1 MYQRKSTSLVD
12 CGSFISTH
20 HTFTESNKQKV
31 QNLSLLYTTTSKQEL
46 YQISLFPSKF
56 FKVTCLFIICYLD
69 KYLTEQE
76 FIHSF
81 LILDMLAT
89 FSLPPQKI
97 ERGRNHKCFLS
108 CHQAFNKLKLTQL
121 ALFSGAVWLIFRWSR
136 WAQAPHTT
144 ILPGRQ
150 TDKTW
155 SYIFQPALK
164 HESQWQRLLK
174 LTVDFSPA

>member
-1 MYQRKSTSLVD
+1 MGHLYPPTTHSLRL
-12 CGSFISTH
+12 I
-20 HTFTESNKQKV
+20 NKRFKTYP
-31 QNLSLLYTTTSKQEL
+31 LLYTTASKQEL
-46 YQISLFPSKF
+46 YQISLFPSNF
-56 FKVTCLFIICYLD
+56 FKITCLFSICYLD

-89 FSLPPQKI
+89 FSLPPQI

-121 ALFSGAVWLIFRWSR
+121 ALFSGAVWLICRWAR

-164 HESQWQRLLK
+164 HEFQLQRLLK